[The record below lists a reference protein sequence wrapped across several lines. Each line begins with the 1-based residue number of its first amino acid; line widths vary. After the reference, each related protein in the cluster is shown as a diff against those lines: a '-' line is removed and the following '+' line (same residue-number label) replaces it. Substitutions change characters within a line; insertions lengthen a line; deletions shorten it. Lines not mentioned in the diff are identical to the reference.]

1 MKYIILLI
9 TFITFFYSCKKEDK
23 MPPIDNAID
32 LDGTQINDSSLTYPE
47 RFLLSAA
54 KPNPS
59 NIDLNTPVIIAA
71 HGFTA
76 STFEWIE
83 LRDFAKSTG
92 QFYTSIVLLGGHG
105 RDYSDFKAASWQDW
119 QQPIIDEYV
128 RLRNL
133 GYTNISFIGS
143 STGCP
148 LVLNAVYDS
157 KINPDVLKNIFLID
171 PIIVPS
177 NKILSIVNTVGPA
190 LSYST
195 SEMEAGENGFWYKY
209 RPYQALSQLND
220 LTQLVRKNLEDGIV
234 LPSNV
239 KMYVYK
245 SKDDGSADP
254 VSAPILYSGVKQSD
268 GSKFSVQMVN
278 SNLHVFS
285 RLKGRPT
292 VFTEDLQLQQTTFNE
307 IKSKL

>member
-1 MKYIILLI
+1 MKNILLLI
-9 TFITFFYSCKKEDK
+9 FVISLLTACKKSDSL
-23 MPPIDNAID
+23 PPIDNSID
-32 LDGTQINDSSLTYPE
+32 LDGTTINDSSILYPE
-47 RFLLSAA
+47 KFLISKAYPSYSFIDKS
-54 KPNPS
+54 KPV
-59 NIDLNTPVIIAA
+59 LIAV
-71 HGFTA
+71 HGFSAT
-76 STFEWIE
+76 TFEWLE
-83 LRDFAKSTG
+83 YRDFLKTQSNVLI
-92 QFYTSIVLLGGHG
+92 SLVLLGGHG

-128 RLRNL
+128 KLRNL

-148 LVLNAVYDS
+148 LVLNAVYES

-239 KMYVYK
+239 KMFVYK

-268 GSKFSVQMVN
+268 GL
-278 SNLHVFS
+278 NLMF
-285 RLKGRPT
+285 KW
-292 VFTEDLQLQQTTFNE
+292 
-307 IKSKL
+307 